1 MQNAQLQA
9 MTVVQLRKLAK
20 ENGVKLSAGIDKS
33 GIVARL
39 SEALPDEP
47 DVQTAAPEQPET
59 PQVAAPAPQPALEAE
74 KEEETPAETQ
84 ERLQEAPLSADVTA
98 VSPGGS
104 GFALGTTPRNRAAS
118 GRFIARHG
126 RRAARRVRMSGA
138 GLAAA
143 CRRKREPLWP
153 ARPSGSH
160 AAGGVPGA

>member
-47 DVQTAAPEQPET
+47 DVQTAAPERPET
-59 PQVAAPAPQPALEAE
+59 PQVAAPAPQPPLEAE

-98 VSPGGS
+98 VSPAGS
-104 GFALGTTPRNRAAS
+104 GFRAWNNPRNRAVS
-118 GRFIARHG
+118 DRFIARPG
-126 RRAARRVRMSGA
+126 RRAAHRVRI
-138 GLAAA
+138 
-143 CRRKREPLWP
+143 RRRRPGSSVREE
-153 ARPSGSH
+153 A
-160 AAGGVPGA
+160 

>member
-59 PQVAAPAPQPALEAE
+59 PQVA
-74 KEEETPAETQ
+74 T
-84 ERLQEAPLSADVTA
+84 SAWRSRHRG
-98 VSPGGS
+98 SP
-104 GFALGTTPRNRAAS
+104 PRR
-118 GRFIARHG
+118 
-126 RRAARRVRMSGA
+126 
-138 GLAAA
+138 
-143 CRRKREPLWP
+143 
-153 ARPSGSH
+153 
-160 AAGGVPGA
+160 